1 MIISYPSK
9 QKTVNENLSK
19 KEEKNPKSS
28 KRSFPIF
35 FTGITAL
42 CTLLIAIFAI
52 CQYSSFKDFSKKNSR
67 AYLSVTNP
75 ILDIVDQYNSKDL
88 RVTYTIQNTGKTPAY
103 DVKRTIFFEAQRPL
117 EAVIPDSIKLIDSSK
132 FIYPPGEYQLIK
144 LFKQENFPETG
155 FTPND
160 TIRYFFTGRIEY
172 VDIFDQ
178 SHWLTFAYEYVFR
191 PKRGGTFRQ
200 YFIGNRTDKN

>member
-1 MIISYPSK
+1 MIN
-9 QKTVNENLSK
+9 TNLSK
-19 KEEKNPKSS
+19 QEKESRFKSITE
-28 KRSFPIF
+28 FLLVI
-35 FTGITAL
+35 FTGIIAL
-42 CTLLIAIFAI
+42 YAIY
-52 CQYSSFKDFSKKNSR
+52 QNSLFKDFSKKNSR
-67 AYLSVTNP
+67 AYLSVVNP
-75 ILDIVDQYNSKDL
+75 ILDTLYAYNTSTL
-88 RVTYTIQNTGKTPAY
+88 RTTYTIQNTGNTPAY
-103 DVKRTIFFEAQRPL
+103 DVRRTIFFERQHPG
-117 EAVIPDSIKLIDSSK
+117 EAIIPDTIKLIDSSK

-155 FTPND
+155 FTSDD

-200 YFIGNRTDKN
+200 YFIGNRADKN